1 MIIVSDTT
9 PLNYLILIGRENILH
24 QLFGK
29 VLIPQ
34 AVFNE
39 LSATGASEKVRR
51 WINELPFW
59 IEVKQTILIPDFSLD
74 VLDAGEKEAIMLAQ
88 EISADLLLVDDW
100 QARLAAINLGIRIT
114 GTLGILDRGAR
125 ENLID
130 LPETL
135 NALQNTNFHISG
147 ELDSETVGRQ

>member
-24 QLFGK
+24 QLFGS
-29 VLIPQ
+29 VIIPQ

-39 LSATGASEKVRR
+39 LSATGASEKVRL
-51 WINELPFW
+51 WVKELPFW
-59 IEVKQTILIPDFSLD
+59 IEVKQTVLIPDSSLD
-74 VLDAGEKEAIMLAQ
+74 ILDTGEKEAIMLAQ

-114 GTLGILDRGAR
+114 GTLGILDRAAR
-125 ENLID
+125 FLKAIIRSIAEIL
-130 LPETL
+130 
-135 NALQNTNFHISG
+135 
-147 ELDSETVGRQ
+147 